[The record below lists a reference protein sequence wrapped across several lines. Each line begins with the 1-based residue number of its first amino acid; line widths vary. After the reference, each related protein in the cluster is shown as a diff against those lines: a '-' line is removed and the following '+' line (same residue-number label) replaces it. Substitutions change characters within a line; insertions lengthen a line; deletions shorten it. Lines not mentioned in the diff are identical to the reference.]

1 MAERLGGSV
10 QTLQRWAN
18 DGMLKAHRTPKN
30 RRQYTEDQYLT
41 YIKGDK
47 TSGKKNIA
55 YAQVSSVGQKDDL
68 NNQVEFLRNYVNGKG
83 INLDDVFVDIGSG
96 LNYKRKKQSLLL
108 DEVMAGNI
116 DTIYITSKDRF
127 VRVKNMGK
135 VSYDDYCIL

>member
-1 MAERLGGSV
+1 M
-10 QTLQRWAN
+10 
-18 DGMLKAHRTPKN
+18 
-30 RRQYTEDQYLT
+30 
-41 YIKGDK
+41 
-47 TSGKKNIA
+47 
-55 YAQVSSVGQKDDL
+55 SSVGQKDDL

-96 LNYKRKKQSLLL
+96 LNYKRKKWSLLL

-135 VSYDDYCIL
+135 VSYDDYCML